1 MKKIITKSTI
11 ETFSYLE
18 SKLSSNEKVFF
29 LRFGDGEVFDMMGK
43 SRRNQINSPELIKE
57 MKEAFSIQ
65 NQNYIKAIAINMPH
79 EKGMSDGVFA
89 NFSFNTKLENYI
101 LDFFNDI
108 SLSFYNPITFHYLS
122 VFKPKLVFNFFNK
135 YIRPKKKMFIG
146 STNQDIAE
154 KLYGKI
160 NHYINVPPKSAYSN
174 IDEWWPNVENNCS
187 DVDIIIVSAGSATK
201 VVAKRLWNKNL
212 NIQLFDFGSIIDAVD
227 GKVTRTWIRLVGH
240 KVNKILPKEY
250 REKNLLKRIVFILKD
265 IKYFFRRIIK

>member
-1 MKKIITKSTI
+1 MKKIIIKSTF
-11 ETFSYLE
+11 ETLSYLE
-18 SKLSSNEKVFF
+18 SRLKSNRKVFF

-65 NQNYIKAIAINMPH
+65 DENYIKALAVNMPY
-79 EKGMSDGVFA
+79 EKGMSKGVFA
-89 NFSFNTKLENYI
+89 NFSFNSELEKVI

-108 SLSFYNPITFHYLS
+108 SLSFFNPITFHYLS
-122 VFKPKLVFNFFNK
+122 VFRSKLIFDFFNK

-146 STNQDIAE
+146 STDQNIAE

-160 NHYINVPPKSAYSN
+160 NHYIRVPSKSAYSN
-174 IDEWWPNVENNCS
+174 INKWWPEIENNCS
-187 DVDIIIVSAGSATK
+187 DVEIVIVSAGAASK
-201 VVAKRLWNKNL
+201 VIAKRLWDKNL
-212 NIQLFDFGSIIDAVD
+212 DIQLFDFGSIIDAID

-240 KVNKILPKEY
+240 RVNKILPKEY
-250 REKNLLKRIVFILKD
+250 REKNLFKRIVFILKD

>member
-1 MKKIITKSTI
+1 MKKIITKSTV

-18 SKLSSNEKVFF
+18 SRLSSGEKVFF

-43 SRRNQINSPELIKE
+43 SRRNQTNSPELIKE

-65 NQNYIKAIAINMPH
+65 DQNYIKAIAINMPY

-89 NFSFNTKLENYI
+89 NYSFNAKLEDFI
-101 LDFFNDI
+101 LDLFNDI
-108 SLSFYNPITFHYLS
+108 SLSFFNPITFRYLS

-146 STNQDIAE
+146 STNQDTAE

-160 NHYINVPPKSAYSN
+160 NHYINIPAKSAYSN
-174 IDEWWPNVENNCS
+174 IDEWWPEVENNCH
-187 DVDIIIVSAGSATK
+187 DIEIIIVSAGAATK

-212 NIQLFDFGSIIDAVD
+212 NVQLFDFGSIIDAID

-240 KVNKILPKEY
+240 RVNKILPKEY
-250 REKNLLKRIVFILKD
+250 REKNPLKRIVFVLKD
-265 IKYFFRRIIK
+265 IKYFFRRMIK

>member
-1 MKKIITKSTI
+1 MRKIITKSTI

-43 SRRNQINSPELIKE
+43 SRRNQINSPKLIKE
-57 MKEAFSIQ
+57 MKEAFLIQ
-65 NQNYIKAIAINMPH
+65 DQNYIKAIAINMPY

-89 NFSFNTKLENYI
+89 NFSFNAKLEDFI
-101 LDFFNDI
+101 LDLFNDL
-108 SLSFYNPITFHYLS
+108 SLSFFNPITFHYLS
-122 VFKPKLVFNFFNK
+122 VFKPKLVFNFLNK

-146 STNQDIAE
+146 STNQNIAE

-160 NHYINVPPKSAYSN
+160 NYYISVPPKSAYSN
-174 IDEWWPNVENNCS
+174 IDEWWPEVENNCA
-187 DVDIIIVSAGSATK
+187 DVEIIIVSAGAATK

-240 KVNKILPKEY
+240 RVNKILPKEY
-250 REKNLLKRIVFILKD
+250 REKNPLKRIVFVLKD
-265 IKYFFRRIIK
+265 IKYFFRRMIK